1 MSNQSQNFSGK
12 IHRKT
17 PYLVVQTLA
26 SFGISESSQPKPP
39 VDHGMCQAKMQVS
52 PAKTLY
58 NTTKW

>member
-1 MSNQSQNFSGK
+1 
-12 IHRKT
+12 
-17 PYLVVQTLA
+17 VVQTLA

-58 NTTKW
+58 KKKKGD